1 MLRSCRITI
10 VSVGDS
16 YASGEGA
23 PDQPGPFAGPQIWHG
38 DNRDGMASSCHR
50 SNLAAPAVAAKLVGD
65 QRMQSPYSITQH
77 GPSSGC
83 QVGWRSVPRQFLH
96 IACSGEKISELT
108 GPGGQLD
115 TAAALAAGP
124 IDALIIS
131 IGGNDI
137 EFGSIVGACLAI
149 PCESILLESF
159 PGAAID
165 LAPRIAAINTAIRT
179 LPVPVR
185 HVFVTEYPD
194 PSTTLF
200 PPPDNRCGIPFAP
213 NIPLAGFDT
222 LLPSSA
228 EWAADIVIAPL
239 TERYPAESPAPI
251 RHHRGGPM
259 WHFVGGISTAFH
271 GHGYCMGLPNILLPL
286 PHMLLTNRM
295 INTVADSLAT
305 QGDIKGTMHPNA
317 DGHRAAASVIAGAII
332 ANVPVEII
340 PTPVPPTRKTP
351 APRPGKVC
359 IKKPWTPGCE
369 DFSEL

>member
-1 MLRSCRITI
+1 M
-10 VSVGDS
+10 
-16 YASGEGA
+16 
-23 PDQPGPFAGPQIWHG
+23 
-38 DNRDGMASSCHR
+38 
-50 SNLAAPAVAAKLVGD
+50 APAVAAKLVGD
-65 QRMQSPYSITQH
+65 QCP
-77 GPSSGC
+77 
-83 QVGWRSVPRQFLH
+83 VNFLH

-239 TERYPAESPAPI
+239 NGALSSGVSSANSASP
-251 RHHRGGPM
+251 GGPM